1 MPETA
6 QARILRFVNK
16 PLFVGFCFSL
26 YAFFFRFYVY
36 PKYSY
41 LVTSDFPLIQS
52 FIEWFGVAYGLFIAL
67 VLVNVWSQFETTE
80 REFDREAD
88 AIFMLYESVKQVSEN
103 ERTLAHKN
111 EIIRRLREYVRH
123 VNNHYKQEHDNLK
136 LKAAGDALLEGIR
149 DSIGS
154 LIHTDEPQA
163 FTSQLA
169 REFNEAIDL
178 RGDRIAHSKQ
188 HIPAPVWGISLW
200 SSILWLIPFYGLN
213 FQNDW
218 VAVVLVGGVTAIVVA
233 ILFIIKDLD
242 EPFDGD
248 WGIKIDEWEIL
259 GEKVELKPTLFFVY
273 NLESTPYAAL
283 GAFFRN
289 LFSAHPCS
297 LYRLLGKHDQRKD
310 FFDCL
315 NELAYFKFYY
325 KDEFARL
332 YEKRDDLPVVVYQA
346 NDKTGVILE
355 PDDIREA
362 ATLADLLHRI
372 QERPLPLQAP

>member
-1 MPETA
+1 MPNNI
-6 QARILRFVNK
+6 QDKILRFVNK
-16 PLFVGFCFSL
+16 PLFIGFCFSS

-41 LVTSDFPLIQS
+41 LVTPDYQLIQN

-103 ERTLAHKN
+103 ERTRAPKN
-111 EIIRRLREYVRH
+111 EIIRRLREYVLH
-123 VNNHYKQEHDNLK
+123 VNHHYKQEHENLK
-136 LKAAGDALLEGIR
+136 IKAAGDGILEGIR
-149 DSIGS
+149 DSIGA

-169 REFNEAIDL
+169 KEFNEAVDL

-218 VAVVLVGGVTAIVVA
+218 VAIALVGGVTAIVVA

-273 NLESTPYAAL
+273 NLESRRYDAL
-283 GAFFRN
+283 QAFFRN

-297 LYRLLGKHDQRKD
+297 LHGLLRKSDQHKH
-310 FFDCL
+310 FFECL
-315 NELAYFKFYY
+315 TELAYFKFYY

-346 NDKTGVILE
+346 NDRTGVILE
-355 PDDIREA
+355 ADDIREA
-362 ATLADLLHRI
+362 ASLTDLLQRI
-372 QERPLPLQAP
+372 EERLVLLQAP

>member
-1 MPETA
+1 MPDTI
-6 QARILRFVNK
+6 QNKILRFLNK
-16 PLFVGFCFSL
+16 PLFIGFCFSS

-36 PKYSY
+36 PKFAY
-41 LVTSDFPLIQS
+41 LLTPDYQLIQS

-88 AIFMLYESVKQVSEN
+88 AIFMLYESVKQVSES
-103 ERTLAHKN
+103 ERTSGPKN
-111 EIIRRLREYVRH
+111 EILRRLREYVRH
-123 VNNHYKQEHDNLK
+123 VNDHYKQEHENLK
-136 LKAAGDALLEGIR
+136 MKATGDGILEGIR
-149 DSIGS
+149 DSIGT

-169 REFNEAIDL
+169 REFNEAVDL

-218 VAVVLVGGVTAIVVA
+218 VAIGLVGGVTAIVVA

-283 GAFFRN
+283 GAFFKAAVSR
-289 LFSAHPCS
+289 HPCS
-297 LYRLLGKHDQRKD
+297 LHRLLRKSDQRRD
-310 FFDCL
+310 FFECL
-315 NELAYFKFYY
+315 TGLAYFKFYY

-332 YEKRDDLPVVVYQA
+332 YEPREDLPVIVYQA
-346 NDKTGVILE
+346 NERTGVILE
-355 PDDIREA
+355 ADDIREA
-362 ATLADLLHRI
+362 ATLADLLQRI